1 MKRNKANIILREL
14 LKLESRTIIMVT
26 IAMGI
31 ALILSKFINMRFRTI
46 LEYTAILILFI
57 GAISVIGGRSAFMDH
72 NYNLTKL
79 TIGGKDSTKKDI
91 ELMFQSYR
99 FCVFMGIT
107 GIILLLISIVV

>member
-1 MKRNKANIILREL
+1 
-14 LKLESRTIIMVT
+14 
-26 IAMGI
+26 
-31 ALILSKFINMRFRTI
+31 
-46 LEYTAILILFI
+46 
-57 GAISVIGGRSAFMDH
+57 MDH